1 MLMGQVLLICE
12 IFMTIPADKQERQYE
27 ERTAGTVV
35 RRKNDP
41 LKREKG
47 PMIPG
52 TEKEHEPTA
61 VKER

>member
-1 MLMGQVLLICE
+1 
-12 IFMTIPADKQERQYE
+12 MTIPADKQERQYE
-27 ERTAGTVV
+27 EWTAGTVV

-47 PMIPG
+47 PMTPE

-61 VKER
+61 VK